1 MKLYNKSPAAYRL
14 LRETN
19 ILALPSRQ
27 TLDKEKHKDTPCVG
41 FQHHAMDQLRV
52 IIDGVDCT
60 HKKMALLV
68 IDEMKIRGTHNV
80 LYVNL
85 ASFWFDDLS
94 DADYCYGAFSTTN
107 FCFFQLEKTHSTDSS
122 EQFIFLQ
129 FFLFCR
135 VFSLSKKH
143 WRFSWIRGLWQRFS
157 DWFE

>member
-27 TLDKEKHKDTPCVG
+27 TLDKEKHKDTSCVG

-94 DADYCYGAFSTTN
+94 DADYCYGAFSMTN

-129 FFLFCR
+129 FFPLLQS
-135 VFSLSKKH
+135 V
-143 WRFSWIRGLWQRFS
+143 
-157 DWFE
+157 